1 MDATRSRYPILRSVA
16 AVVAGALTGIV
27 LSIGTDALLRAAGV
41 LPAPGEVAP
50 SAALLAATAY
60 RTIYGVLGAWLTARL
75 APYRPMI
82 HVLVLGALG
91 LAANCAGTVATWNKG
106 PAYGPHWYPL
116 TLIVLALPTAWFGG
130 KLLLMQR
137 SSATA
142 D

>member
-1 MDATRSRYPILRSVA
+1 MDATRSSYPMLRSVA

-27 LSIGTDALLRAAGV
+27 LSIGTDALLRAVGF
-41 LPAPGEVAP
+41 LPAPGVAAS

-60 RTIYGVLGAWLTARL
+60 RTLYGVLGAWLTARL
-75 APYRPMI
+75 APYRPMT

-91 LAANCAGTVATWNKG
+91 LAANCAGTLATWNKG

-137 SSATA
+137 PPSAA
-142 D
+142 N